1 MAASTTLHNWGCFV
15 SVIFIDS
22 IHAIKPLIYK
32 FPLTLHST
40 LLLFFP
46 SRQCVLRYTAL
57 FIKGAEP
64 NELLTGARLSISSL
78 KECSIISRLL
88 AFFSFGD
95 AIYSSGFDVCPLAHS
110 PSLHLHL
117 VRRESRAVSSAMPVY
132 LDSADPVWVKAGYEA
147 MINGPCDD

>member
-1 MAASTTLHNWGCFV
+1 MTTSTTLHNWGCFMN
-15 SVIFIDS
+15 VIFIDS

-32 FPLTLHST
+32 FPLTLRSA

-46 SRQCVLRYTAL
+46 SWECVLRYTAL

-78 KECSIISRLL
+78 KGCFIISRLL
-88 AFFSFGD
+88 AFFSCRD
-95 AIYSSGFDVCPLAHS
+95 AIYSSGSVRAQPPHTHS

-117 VRRESRAVSSAMPVY
+117 TRCESWTVSSTMLVCPN
-132 LDSADPVWVKAGYEA
+132 SADSVRIKAG
-147 MINGPCDD
+147 